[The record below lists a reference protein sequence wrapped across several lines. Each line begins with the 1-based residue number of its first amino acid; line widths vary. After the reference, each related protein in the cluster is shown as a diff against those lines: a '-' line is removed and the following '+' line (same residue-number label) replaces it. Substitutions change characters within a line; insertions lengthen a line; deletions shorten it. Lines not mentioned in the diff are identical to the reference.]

1 MSVINTYETFEG
13 RTGSDDSKLQVSL
26 VRSFIVQTDNL
37 ADDVPSLFGENLPSL
52 FSQHPS
58 YERAYCIGRTAS
70 QMDDPHFWKITCSY
84 SSNIDTVAPS
94 STPSAPQTPEVA
106 NQNKGASPEEKASEA
121 NANPLTRP
129 TDVDFSTVDKEFV
142 LMDDFSD
149 PQKPILNGN
158 GERFDPPI
166 MASRPAVAMKL
177 EYNAA
182 TFLATTWMGRVK
194 CVNTAAFGDFAARTI
209 LLDKVTAKRVY
220 ENGVK
225 YWRIS
230 LEFLLDQNTWDA
242 VVLNHSYREWNGT
255 DLITARDIAGNVL
268 PNGVIIQG
276 STGIPLD
283 HGDDPTELNGGYLRF
298 RIYEDISFDWLI
310 PIYRKIL

>member
-1 MSVINTYETFEG
+1 MAVANTYETFEG

-26 VRSFIVQTDNL
+26 VRTFIVQTDSVS
-37 ADDVPSLFGENLPSL
+37 DDVPDLFGNNLPAL
-52 FSQHPS
+52 FSVHPN
-58 YERAYCIGRTAS
+58 YERAWCIGRTAS
-70 QMDDPHFWKITCSY
+70 QMEDPYFWKITCSY

-129 TDVDFSTVDKEFV
+129 TDVDFSTVDKEYV
-142 LMDDFSD
+142 IMDDFS
-149 PQKPILNGN
+149 PTQKPVLNGN

-166 MASRPAVAMKL
+166 MGQRPVVAMKL
-177 EYNAA
+177 EYNTA
-182 TFLATTWMGRVK
+182 TFLATTWMARVK
-194 CVNTAAFGDFAARTI
+194 CVNQSAFGDFGARTI
-209 LLDKVTAKRVY
+209 LLDKVSAKRVY

-225 YWRIS
+225 YWRVT

-242 VVLNHSYREWNGT
+242 VVLNHSYTEWDGT
-255 DLITARDIAGNVL
+255 KLVNAVDASGKPY
-268 PNGVIIQG
+268 PNGVILAG
-276 STGIPLD
+276 DSGIALAHD
-283 HGDDPTELNGGYLRF
+283 VEPTEANGGYLRF
-298 RIYEDISFDWLI
+298 RIYEDISFSWLT

>member
-1 MSVINTYETFEG
+1 MAVVNTYETFEG
-13 RTGSDDSKLQVSL
+13 RTGSDDSKRQVSL
-26 VRSFIVQTDNL
+26 VRSFIVQTN
-37 ADDVPSLFGENLPSL
+37 AMTDDVPSLFGENLPAM

-58 YERAYCIGRTAS
+58 YEKAFCIGRTAS
-70 QMDDPHFWKITCSY
+70 QMEDPYFWKITCSY
-84 SSNIDTVAPS
+84 NSNIDTVAPS
-94 STPSAPQTPEVA
+94 STPSAAQTPEVA

-121 NANPLTRP
+121 NENPLTRP

-194 CVNTAAFGDFAARTI
+194 CVNNATFGDFAARTI

-255 DLITARDIAGNVL
+255 ELITARDIAGNVI
-268 PNGVIIQG
+268 PNGVIILG
-276 STGIPLD
+276 DTGIPLD
-283 HGDDPTELNGGYLRF
+283 RGDDPTEGNGGYLRF
-298 RIYEDISFDWLI
+298 RIYEDISFAWLL